1 MPHVGDR
8 IKEMGNAG
16 SETLAVATVIGA
28 GLVTLTLLRKG
39 LGGLGDF
46 QLRASTLGA
55 VEWLA
60 YAAVVG
66 GTIRVLQT
74 NYPDSKIVNA
84 LGFVY

>member
-1 MPHVGDR
+1 MHIGEKV
-8 IKEMGNAG
+8 KEMGNSG
-16 SETLAVATVIGA
+16 SETLAVAAVIGG
-28 GLVTLTLLRKG
+28 GLVTLALLRKG
-39 LGGLGDF
+39 LGGLGDV

-55 VEWLA
+55 LEWLA

-74 NYPDSKIVNA
+74 NYPDSKLVSA